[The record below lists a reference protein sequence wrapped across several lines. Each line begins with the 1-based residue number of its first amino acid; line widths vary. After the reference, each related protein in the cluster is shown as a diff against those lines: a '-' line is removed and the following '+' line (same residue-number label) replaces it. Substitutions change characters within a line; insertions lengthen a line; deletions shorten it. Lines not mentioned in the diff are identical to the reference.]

1 MALNAEQFAAAKS
14 EAARKAAATK
24 VAGREIK
31 KCIEQVCRVAQ
42 TRLGLWKTY
51 AILVQDG
58 EEDRLEGRPNA
69 EAYRAA
75 FAWGNANPWATVEA
89 TSPIEDFDVES
100 SAALVKRRL
109 IQAAQAFSPDV
120 QIRRRNG
127 GLVFEAKV
135 TLEGIQSA
143 AQQVLGEGWQG
154 ELPVPRRR
162 RRRRSN

>member
-1 MALNAEQFAAAKS
+1 MAMNAEQFAAAKS

-42 TRLGLWKTY
+42 TRLL
-51 AILVQDG
+51 
-58 EEDRLEGRPNA
+58 
-69 EAYRAA
+69 
-75 FAWGNANPWATVEA
+75 AWSSAVEA
-89 TSPIEDFDVES
+89 RTGTQPDDRDVQSTWVHQNQWVLGWDSADFDMATGVG
-100 SAALVKRRL
+100 LVKRRL

-154 ELPVPRRR
+154 ELPVPRPR

>member
-1 MALNAEQFAAAKS
+1 MAMNAEQFAAAKS

-42 TRLGLWKTY
+42 TRLGMWKTY

-58 EEDRLEGRPNA
+58 EEDRIELPEVA
-69 EAYRAA
+69 AAYRAA
-75 FAWGNANPWATVEA
+75 FAWGNANRWATL
-89 TSPIEDFDVES
+89 TDGPLEDFDVES
-100 SAALVKRRL
+100 SAALVKRKL

-143 AQQVLGEGWQG
+143 AQQVLGEGWQAD
-154 ELPVPRRR
+154 LPVPRRR

>member
-1 MALNAEQFAAAKS
+1 MAMNAEQFAAAKS

-42 TRLGLWKTY
+42 TRLGMWKTY

-58 EEDRLEGRPNA
+58 EEDRIEGDSFA
-69 EAYRAA
+69 AAYRAA
-75 FAWGNANPWATVEA
+75 FAWGNANPWATD
-89 TSPIEDFDVES
+89 SRGPIADFDVES

-143 AQQVLGEGWQG
+143 AQQVLGEGWQAD
-154 ELPVPRRR
+154 LPVPRRR